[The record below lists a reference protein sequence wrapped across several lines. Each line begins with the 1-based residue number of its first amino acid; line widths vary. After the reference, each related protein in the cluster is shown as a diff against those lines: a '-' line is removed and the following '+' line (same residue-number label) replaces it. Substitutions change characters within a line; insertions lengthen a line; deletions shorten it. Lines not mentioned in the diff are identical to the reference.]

1 MKASELIIGD
11 WVYNNLTNKNKQIVY
26 LDNDA
31 DMLDDCSPI
40 PITKEI
46 LNNNDI
52 EYTED
57 AEFYS
62 LGINDM
68 EIYFADGITVMI
80 RTAKVNMEV
89 QVEYVHELQHCIW
102 LAGLNKSISNL

>member
-1 MKASELIIGD
+1 MKANDLIIGD
-11 WVYNNLTNKNKQIVY
+11 WVHNNLTNKNEQIAHS
-26 LDNDA
+26 DNVA
-31 DMLDDCSPI
+31 DMLDNFSPI

-46 LNNNDI
+46 LDDNEIDH
-52 EYTED
+52 TED

-80 RTAKVNMEV
+80 RTAKANMEV
-89 QVEYVHELQHCIW
+89 QVEYVHELQHCLW